1 MADLLQLIG
10 TILQDRQQ
18 KSQQAQQG
26 SQFDRSLAQS
36 SGEFD
41 KTQQFQR
48 EKFAEELKENTRR
61 YGLDERQVDNQ
72 VNQFAA
78 RLATEKE
85 QFDKSF
91 GLQEGRQNNTDLAQ
105 FSEMVGRGANNSAQ
119 ADILSMLGGK
129 LGLNLNSAQLLNAG
143 QAAGGGVAAS
153 PGMWRLGSRA
163 GAMPPGD
170 GTWARRSPT
179 SAWESA
185 Y

>member
-105 FSEMVGRGANNSAQ
+105 FSEMVGRGASNSAQ

-143 QAAGGGVAAS
+143 QAAGGGAAAS

>member
-26 SQFDRSLAQS
+26 SQFDRRLAQD

-72 VNQFAA
+72 VDQFAA
-78 RLATEKE
+78 RLAAEKE

-91 GLQEGRQNNTDLAQ
+91 GLQAGRQNNTDLAQ
-105 FSEMVGRGANNSAQ
+105 FSEMVGRGASNSAQ

-129 LGLNLNSAQLLNAG
+129 LGLNLNSAQLMNSNDDWEARA
-143 QAAGGGVAAS
+143 QAIQK
-153 PGMWRLGSRA
+153 SRNR
-163 GAMPPGD
+163 PPGD
-170 GTWARRSPT
+170 GRWTQNGSGSWIPYQPKSG
-179 SAWESA
+179 W
-185 Y
+185 